1 MKVKYFKSCA
11 ALAITAVLLPNN
23 LSAASLGSLQIHSS
37 AQQPFAAEL
46 LLQPA
51 SDENPAELSVRLAP
65 PEKFDEAGL
74 PWQFFFSQL
83 QFHSQR
89 QSDGSLLIQLSSS
102 QPLPEEVVTL
112 LLEIVRPQG
121 NQYLP
126 LKTAVD
132 NQPKHGKKTGFDPGS
147 LSADGRQYGPIKAS
161 DTLWSIAKNLARQQG
176 VTTRQML
183 DKLRQ
188 DNPDAFNSGNV
199 DSMKS
204 GAVLQIADA
213 EALARS
219 AAAESRSVKP
229 AEKALELLTPP
240 VNDNDPTPVSPLSPP
255 ADKAKLNPPV
265 AGSGEGDYL
274 FLQTR
279 VETLEEQIG
288 MMQQLLVL
296 KDQQLTR
303 LQNSVED
310 QSPVKLLT
318 LISTLLASISLM
330 LGWQLWRS
338 KPPLQTLAK
347 PSASMPVSVPVSMP
361 TAASVSVLPAD
372 ADDDF
377 GFNFDPGKNTPPASS
392 GFDSSDAEWTAD
404 DELESKIDLAKA
416 YLDMD
421 DLEMARTICE
431 QVLLD
436 GNPLQQALA
445 QTLLDEIK
453 SRHP

>member
-11 ALAITAVLLPNN
+11 ALAITAVLLPNS

-46 LLQPA
+46 QLQPA
-51 SDENPAELSVRLAP
+51 GDENPAELSVRLAP

-89 QSDGSLLIQLSSS
+89 QSDGSLLIQLSAS
-102 QPLPEEVVTL
+102 QPLPEDVVTL

-132 NQPKHGKKTGFDPGS
+132 NQSKHGKKTGFDPGA
-147 LSADGRQYGPIKAS
+147 LSADGHQYGPIKAS

-199 DSMKS
+199 DSMKP

-219 AAAESRSVKP
+219 VAAESKSVKP

-240 VNDNDPTPVSPLSPP
+240 ASDNNPAPASPLSPL
-255 ADKAKLNPPV
+255 ADKAKLNPPL

-338 KPPLQTLAK
+338 KPSLQTVAK
-347 PSASMPVSVPVSMP
+347 PSASIPVSVPP
-361 TAASVSVLPAD
+361 AASVPVLPAD

-377 GFNFDPGKNTPPASS
+377 GFNFDPGKNMPPAAS

-453 SRHP
+453 SRHA